1 MKGERPMDWS
11 KTKTIFIAVFLV
23 LDLFLAVMFF
33 NKYGATRFE
42 VIKETSIEEKLQS
55 DRIEYEKMPADAGQL
70 SIITA
75 KPKTFSEKEFFFLT
89 KQTIA
94 IPKSGTELV
103 SELDKPYD
111 TDEAAREK
119 IVSFVKNNVLQGDRY
134 SYWKRDRDKK
144 TVIFYQQ
151 FDDKKLFENISGLL
165 TVQLDDEDNIISY
178 KQTMLSDIDKNRD
191 EEAILPAF
199 QAIDALYKN
208 GLIQP
213 DSKIANAELGYY
225 TFVQLTESQV
235 LSPTWYFQL
244 KKDDKVEEIYV
255 NAYDGSI
262 YQTEKE
268 S

>member
-1 MKGERPMDWS
+1 MDWS

-42 VIKETSIEEKLQS
+42 FIKETSIEEKLQS
-55 DRIEYEKMPADAGQL
+55 DQIEYEKMPVNAEEL

-75 KPKTFSEKEFFFLT
+75 KPKIFSEKEFFYLT
-89 KQTIA
+89 KQKMTI
-94 IPKSGTELV
+94 KNNGTEVV

-111 TDEAAREK
+111 TDEATREK

-134 SYWKRDRDKK
+134 SYWKRNRDEK

-151 FDDKKLFENISGLL
+151 FDDKKLFKNISGYL
-165 TVQLDDEDNIISY
+165 TVQLDGADNIIGY
-178 KQTMLSDIDKNRD
+178 TQTMLSDIDENRE

-213 DSKIANAELGYY
+213 DSEIANAELGYY
-225 TFVQLTESQV
+225 TLAQLTEVQV

-244 KKDDKVEEIYV
+244 KKDDKTEEIYV
-255 NAYDGSI
+255 NAFDGSI
-262 YQTEKE
+262 YKTEKE

>member
-1 MKGERPMDWS
+1 MDWN

-33 NKYGATRFE
+33 NKYDASRFE

-55 DRIEYEKMPADAGQL
+55 DRIEYERMPVDAEEL

-75 KPKTFSEKEFFFLT
+75 KPKIFSEKEFFFLT
-89 KQTIA
+89 KQKMTINN
-94 IPKSGTELV
+94 GTEV
-103 SELDKPYD
+103 ISELDKPYD
-111 TDEAAREK
+111 TDGATREK
-119 IVSFVKNNVLQGDRY
+119 IISFVKNNVLQGDRY
-134 SYWKRDRDKK
+134 SYWKRNRDEK

-151 FDDKKLFENISGLL
+151 FGDKKLFKNISGYLK
-165 TVQLDDEDNIISY
+165 VQLDDADNIISY
-178 KQTMLSDIDKNRD
+178 TQTMLSDIDENRE
-191 EEAILPAF
+191 EEAVLTAF

-208 GLIQP
+208 GRIQP
-213 DSKIANAELGYY
+213 DSEIANAELGYY
-225 TFVQLTESQV
+225 TFVRLTEAQV

-244 KKDDKVEEIYV
+244 KKDEKTEEIYV
-255 NAYDGSI
+255 NAFDGSI

>member
-1 MKGERPMDWS
+1 MDWS

-33 NKYGATRFE
+33 NKYGAGRFE
-42 VIKETSIEEKLQS
+42 VIKEASIEEKLRS
-55 DRIEYEKMPADAGQL
+55 DRIEYEKLPVDAGEL
-70 SIITA
+70 SIVTA
-75 KPKTFSEKEFFFLT
+75 KPKTFSKKEFLFYT
-89 KQTIA
+89 NQTIN
-94 IPKSGTELV
+94 IQNGETEIV

-111 TDEAAREK
+111 TDGAAREK
-119 IVSFVKNNVLQGDRY
+119 IVSFVKNNVLHGEHY
-134 SYWKRDRDKK
+134 SYWKRDRDAQ

-165 TVQLDDEDNIISY
+165 TVQLDENENIIGY
-178 KQTMLSDIDKNRD
+178 KQTMLSDIDENRD

-213 DSKIANAELGYY
+213 DSEIANAELGYY
-225 TFVQLTESQV
+225 TLVQLTESQV

-244 KKDDKVEEIYV
+244 RKDDETEEIYV

-262 YQTEKE
+262 YQTKKE

>member
-1 MKGERPMDWS
+1 MDWN

-23 LDLFLAVMFF
+23 LNLFLAVMFY

-42 VIKETSIEEKLQS
+42 VIKETSIEEKLKS
-55 DRIEYEKMPADAGQL
+55 DRIEYEKMPVNAEEL

-75 KPKTFSEKEFFFLT
+75 KPKIFSENDFLFLT
-89 KQTIA
+89 KQKIR
-94 IPKSGTELV
+94 IKSNGTEVV
-103 SELDKPYD
+103 SELDKPYE
-111 TDEAAREK
+111 TDGATYEK

-134 SYWKRDRDKK
+134 SYWKRNRDEK

-151 FDDKKLFENISGLL
+151 FDNKKLFKNKSGHL
-165 TVQLDDEDNIISY
+165 TVELDNDNNIISY
-178 KQTMLSDIDKNRD
+178 TQTMLSDIDENGE
-191 EEAILPAF
+191 EEAILTAF
-199 QAIDALYKN
+199 QAIDTLYKN

-213 DSKIANAELGYY
+213 DSEIANAELGYY
-225 TFVQLTESQV
+225 TFVQLTEAQV

-244 KKDDKVEEIYV
+244 KKANKTEEIYV
-255 NAYDGSI
+255 NAFDGSI